1 MFFQIYANANTQNK
15 IVIFVAMQGTVIKS
29 TGSWYIVKTNDGQ
42 LLNCRMR
49 GKFRMQDIK
58 STNPIVVGDKV
69 LLSQEEES
77 FLIDEL
83 FDRKNIIVR
92 KSVNLSKQT
101 HILASN
107 IDQAILVVTMQS
119 PLTSTGFI
127 DRFLVSAQAYG
138 IEVVI
143 LFNKVDL
150 YDEATMALMRERRS
164 IYEKIGYQCLTKST
178 LNDDLSDVKNLMK
191 DKVNVISGH
200 SGVGKSTLLNM
211 IQPNLNIHTQEV
223 SEQHQQGQHT
233 TTFSEM
239 HDLDFGASI
248 IDTPGVRGFGLI
260 EMDKYEL
267 GDYFIEFFKLKPEC
281 KFNNCLHINE
291 PKCAVKLALEKGQIA
306 PSRYKNYLNML
317 EQDDESFRI
326 NRYEK

>member
-1 MFFQIYANANTQNK
+1 
-15 IVIFVAMQGTVIKS
+15 MQGTVIKS
-29 TGSWYIVKTNDGQ
+29 TGSWYIVKTEDGQ
-42 LLNCRMR
+42 LLNCRIR

-107 IDQAILVVTMQS
+107 IDQAILVATMQS

-127 DRFLVSAQAYG
+127 DRFLVSVQAYG

-150 YDEATMALMRERRS
+150 YDEATIALMRERRS

-267 GDYFIEFFKLKPEC
+267 GDYFIEFFKLKSEC

-306 PSRYKNYLNML
+306 PSRYKNYLSML
-317 EQDDESFRI
+317 EQDDESFRV
-326 NRYEK
+326 NHYDK

>member
-1 MFFQIYANANTQNK
+1 MRG
-15 IVIFVAMQGTVIKS
+15 VVIKS
-29 TGSWYIVKTNDGQ
+29 TGSWYIVKTDDGE
-42 LLNCRMR
+42 LLNCRIR

-69 LLSQEEES
+69 LVSNEDDS
-77 FLIDEL
+77 FIIDEL

-107 IDQAILVVTMQS
+107 VDQAILVVTMKS
-119 PLTSTGFI
+119 PQTSTGFI

-138 IEVVI
+138 VDVII
-143 LFNKVDL
+143 LFNKTDL
-150 YDEATMALMRERRS
+150 YDQVTLALLEERRS
-164 IYEKIGYQCLTKST
+164 IYQKIGYRCLSKST
-178 LNDDLSDVKNLMK
+178 LNDDLSDIKELMK

-200 SGVGKSTLLNM
+200 SGVGKSTLLNS
-211 IQPNLNIHTQEV
+211 IQPNLNITTQEI

-239 HDLDFGASI
+239 YDLDFGASI
-248 IDTPGVRGFGLI
+248 IDTPGVRGFGLSEI
-260 EMDKYEL
+260 DKYEL
-267 GDYFIEFFKLKPEC
+267 GDYFVEFLKLKSDC
-281 KFNNCLHINE
+281 KFNNCLHVNE
-291 PKCAVKLALEKGQIA
+291 PKCAVKLSLEKGEIA
-306 PSRYKNYLNML
+306 TSRYKNYLNML
-317 EQDDESFRI
+317 EQDEESFRI

>member
-1 MFFQIYANANTQNK
+1 
-15 IVIFVAMQGTVIKS
+15 MQGVVIKS
-29 TGSWYIVKTNDGQ
+29 TGSWYIVKTDDGE
-42 LLNCRMR
+42 LLNCRIR

-69 LLSQEEES
+69 LLSQEEDS

-119 PLTSTGFI
+119 PQTSTGFI

-138 IEVVI
+138 VDVVI
-143 LFNKVDL
+143 LFNKTDL
-150 YDEATMALMRERRS
+150 YDKATLALLEERRS
-164 IYEKIGYQCLTKST
+164 IYEKIGYRCLSKST
-178 LNDDLSDVKNLMK
+178 LNDDLSDIKELMK

-200 SGVGKSTLLNM
+200 SGVGKSTLLNS
-211 IQPNLNIHTQEV
+211 IQPNLNITTQEI

-267 GDYFIEFFKLKPEC
+267 GDYFVEFFKLKSDC

-291 PKCAVKLALEKGQIA
+291 PKCAVKLALENGEIA

-317 EQDDESFRI
+317 EQDEESFRI

>member
-1 MFFQIYANANTQNK
+1 
-15 IVIFVAMQGTVIKS
+15 VLMQGVVIKS
-29 TGSWYIVKTNDGQ
+29 TGSWYIVKTEDGE
-42 LLNCRMR
+42 LLNCRIR

-69 LLSQEEES
+69 LLSQEEDS

-119 PLTSTGFI
+119 PQTSTGFI

-138 IEVVI
+138 VDVVI
-143 LFNKVDL
+143 LFNKTDL
-150 YDEATMALMRERRS
+150 YDKATLALLKERRS
-164 IYEKIGYQCLTKST
+164 IYEKIGYRCLSKST
-178 LNDDLSDVKNLMK
+178 LNDDLSDIKELMK
-191 DKVNVISGH
+191 AKVNVISGH
-200 SGVGKSTLLNM
+200 SGVGKSTLLNS
-211 IQPNLNIHTQEV
+211 IQPNLNITTQEI
-223 SEQHQQGQHT
+223 SEQHHQGQHT

-267 GDYFIEFFKLKPEC
+267 GDYFVEFFKLKSDC

-291 PKCAVKLALEKGQIA
+291 PKCAVKLALENGEIA

-317 EQDDESFRI
+317 EQDEESFRI

>member
-1 MFFQIYANANTQNK
+1 ML
-15 IVIFVAMQGTVIKS
+15 MQGVVIKS
-29 TGSWYIVKTNDGQ
+29 TGSWYIVKTDDGE
-42 LLNCRMR
+42 LLNCRIR

-69 LLSQEEES
+69 LLSQEEDS

-119 PLTSTGFI
+119 PQTSTGFI

-138 IEVVI
+138 VDVVI
-143 LFNKVDL
+143 LFNKTDL
-150 YDEATMALMRERRS
+150 YDKATLALLEERRS
-164 IYEKIGYQCLTKST
+164 IYEKIGYRCLSKST
-178 LNDDLSDVKNLMK
+178 LNDDLSDIKELMK

-200 SGVGKSTLLNM
+200 SGVGKSTLLNS
-211 IQPNLNIHTQEV
+211 IQPNLNITTQEI

-267 GDYFIEFFKLKPEC
+267 GDYFVEFFKLKSDC

-291 PKCAVKLALEKGQIA
+291 PKCAVKLALENGEIA

-317 EQDDESFRI
+317 EQDEESFRI

>member
-1 MFFQIYANANTQNK
+1 ML
-15 IVIFVAMQGTVIKS
+15 MQGIVIKS
-29 TGSWYIVKTNDGQ
+29 TGSWYIVKTDDGE
-42 LLNCRMR
+42 LLNCRIR

-69 LLSQEEES
+69 LLSQEEDS
-77 FLIDEL
+77 FLIDDL

-107 IDQAILVVTMQS
+107 IDQAILIVTMQS
-119 PLTSTGFI
+119 PQTSTGFI

-138 IEVVI
+138 VEVVI
-143 LFNKVDL
+143 LFNKTDL
-150 YDEATMALMRERRS
+150 YDKATLVLMEERRS
-164 IYEKIGYQCLTKST
+164 IYEKIGYSCLSKSI
-178 LNDDLSDVKNLMK
+178 LNNDLSDIKELMK
-191 DKVNVISGH
+191 GKVNVISGH
-200 SGVGKSTLLNM
+200 SGVGKSTLLNS
-211 IQPNLNIHTQEV
+211 IQPNLNITTQEI

-248 IDTPGVRGFGLI
+248 IDTPGIRGFGLI

-267 GDYFIEFFKLKPEC
+267 GDYFIEFFKLKSDC

-291 PKCAVKLALEKGQIA
+291 PKCAVKLALENGEIA

-317 EQDDESFRI
+317 EQDEESFRI

>member
-1 MFFQIYANANTQNK
+1 ML
-15 IVIFVAMQGTVIKS
+15 MQGVVIKS
-29 TGSWYIVKTNDGQ
+29 TGSWYIVKTDDGE
-42 LLNCRMR
+42 LLNCRIR

-69 LLSQEEES
+69 LLSQEEDS

-119 PLTSTGFI
+119 PQTSTGFI

-138 IEVVI
+138 VDVVL
-143 LFNKVDL
+143 LFNKTDL
-150 YDEATMALMRERRS
+150 YDKATLVLLEERRS
-164 IYEKIGYQCLTKST
+164 IYEKIGYSCLSKSI
-178 LNDDLSDVKNLMK
+178 LNDDLSDIKELMK
-191 DKVNVISGH
+191 GKVNVITGH
-200 SGVGKSTLLNM
+200 SGVGKSTLLNS
-211 IQPNLNIHTQEV
+211 IQPNLNITTQEI

-239 HDLDFGASI
+239 YDLDFGASI

-267 GDYFIEFFKLKPEC
+267 GDYFIEFFTLKSDC

-291 PKCAVKLALEKGQIA
+291 PKCAVKLALENGEIA

-317 EQDDESFRI
+317 EQDEDSFRI

>member
-1 MFFQIYANANTQNK
+1 ML
-15 IVIFVAMQGTVIKS
+15 MQGVVIKS
-29 TGSWYIVKTNDGQ
+29 TGSWYIVKTDDGE
-42 LLNCRMR
+42 LLNCRIR

-58 STNPIVVGDKV
+58 STNPIVVGDRVK
-69 LLSQEEES
+69 LSQEEES

-107 IDQAILVVTMQS
+107 IDQAILVVTMLS
-119 PLTSTGFI
+119 PQTSTGFI

-138 IEVVI
+138 VDVVI
-143 LFNKVDL
+143 LFNKTDL
-150 YDEATMALMRERRS
+150 YDKATLALLEERRS
-164 IYEKIGYQCLTKST
+164 IYEKIGYRCLSKST
-178 LNDDLSDVKNLMK
+178 LNDDLSDIKELMK
-191 DKVNVISGH
+191 AKVNVISGH
-200 SGVGKSTLLNM
+200 SGVGKSTLLNS
-211 IQPNLNIHTQEV
+211 IQPNLNITTQEI

-239 HDLDFGASI
+239 HELDFGASI

-260 EMDKYEL
+260 EMNKYEL
-267 GDYFIEFFKLKPEC
+267 GDYFVEFFKLKSDC

-291 PKCAVKLALEKGQIA
+291 PKCAVKLALENGEIA

-317 EQDDESFRI
+317 EQDEESFRI
-326 NRYEK
+326 SRYEK

>member
-1 MFFQIYANANTQNK
+1 ML
-15 IVIFVAMQGTVIKS
+15 MQGIVIKS
-29 TGSWYIVKTNDGQ
+29 TGSWYIVKTDDGE
-42 LLNCRMR
+42 LLNCRIR

-69 LLSQEEES
+69 LVSNEDDS
-77 FLIDEL
+77 FIIDEL

-107 IDQAILVVTMQS
+107 VDQAILVVTMKS
-119 PLTSTGFI
+119 PQTSTGFI

-138 IEVVI
+138 VDVII
-143 LFNKVDL
+143 LFNKTDL
-150 YDEATMALMRERRS
+150 YDQVTLALLEERRS
-164 IYEKIGYQCLTKST
+164 IYQKIGYRCLSKST
-178 LNDDLSDVKNLMK
+178 LNDDLSDIKELMK

-200 SGVGKSTLLNM
+200 SGVGKSTLLNS
-211 IQPNLNIHTQEV
+211 IQPNLNITTQEI

-239 HDLDFGASI
+239 YDLDFGASI
-248 IDTPGVRGFGLI
+248 IDTPGVRGFGLSEI
-260 EMDKYEL
+260 DKYEL
-267 GDYFIEFFKLKPEC
+267 GDYFVEFLKLKSDC
-281 KFNNCLHINE
+281 KFNNCLHVNE
-291 PKCAVKLALEKGQIA
+291 PKCAVKLSLEKGEIA
-306 PSRYKNYLNML
+306 TSRYKNYLNML
-317 EQDDESFRI
+317 EQDEESFRI

>member
-1 MFFQIYANANTQNK
+1 ML
-15 IVIFVAMQGTVIKS
+15 MQGVVIRS
-29 TGSWYIVKTNDGQ
+29 TGSWYIVKTEDGE
-42 LLNCRMR
+42 LLNCRIR

-69 LLSQEEES
+69 LLSQEEDS

-119 PLTSTGFI
+119 PQTSTGFI

-138 IEVVI
+138 VDVVI
-143 LFNKVDL
+143 LFNKTDL
-150 YDEATMALMRERRS
+150 YDKATLALLKERRS
-164 IYEKIGYQCLTKST
+164 IYEKIGYRCLSKST
-178 LNDDLSDVKNLMK
+178 LNDDLSDIKELMK
-191 DKVNVISGH
+191 AKVNVISGH
-200 SGVGKSTLLNM
+200 SGVGKSTLLNS
-211 IQPNLNIHTQEV
+211 IQPNLNITTQEI

-267 GDYFIEFFKLKPEC
+267 GDYFIEFFKLKSDC

-291 PKCAVKLALEKGQIA
+291 PKCAVKLALENGEIA

-317 EQDDESFRI
+317 EQDEESFRI

>member
-1 MFFQIYANANTQNK
+1 ML
-15 IVIFVAMQGTVIKS
+15 MQGVIIKS
-29 TGSWYIVKTNDGQ
+29 TGSWYIVKTDDGE
-42 LLNCRMR
+42 LLNCRIR

-58 STNPIVVGDKV
+58 STNPIVVGDRVK
-69 LLSQEEES
+69 LSQEEES

-107 IDQAILVVTMQS
+107 IDQAILVVTMLS
-119 PLTSTGFI
+119 PQTSTGFI

-138 IEVVI
+138 VDVVI
-143 LFNKVDL
+143 LFNKTDL
-150 YDEATMALMRERRS
+150 YDKATLALLEERRS
-164 IYEKIGYQCLTKST
+164 IYEKIGYRCLSKST
-178 LNDDLSDVKNLMK
+178 LNDDLSDIKELMK
-191 DKVNVISGH
+191 GKVNVISGH
-200 SGVGKSTLLNM
+200 SGVGKSTLLNC
-211 IQPNLNIHTQEV
+211 IQPNLNITTQEI

-233 TTFSEM
+233 TTFSQM
-239 HDLDFGASI
+239 YDLDFGASI

-267 GDYFIEFFKLKPEC
+267 GDYFVEFFKLKSDC

-291 PKCAVKLALEKGQIA
+291 PKCAVKLALENGEIA
-306 PSRYKNYLNML
+306 SSRYKNYLNML
-317 EQDDESFRI
+317 EQDEESFRI

>member
-1 MFFQIYANANTQNK
+1 
-15 IVIFVAMQGTVIKS
+15 MQGTVIKS
-29 TGSWYIVKTNDGQ
+29 TGSWYIVKTEDGQ
-42 LLNCRMR
+42 LLNCRIR

-69 LLSQEEES
+69 QLSQEEES

-83 FDRKNIIVR
+83 HERKNIIVR

-107 IDQAILVVTMQS
+107 IDQAILMVSMKS

-138 IEVVI
+138 IEVLI
-143 LFNKVDL
+143 FFNKVDL
-150 YDEATMALMRERRS
+150 YDDKTLLQLEERRS
-164 IYEKIGYQCLTKST
+164 IYEKIGYRCLIKST
-178 LNDDLSDVKNLMK
+178 INDDLTDIKNLMK
-191 DKVNVISGH
+191 GKVNMISGH

-267 GDYFIEFFKLKPEC
+267 GDYFIEFFKLKSGC

-291 PKCAVKLALEKGQIA
+291 PKCAVKLALEKGDVA
-306 PSRYKNYLNML
+306 PSRYKNYLSML
-317 EQDDESFRI
+317 EQDEENFRV

>member
-1 MFFQIYANANTQNK
+1 
-15 IVIFVAMQGTVIKS
+15 MQGVVIKS
-29 TGSWYIVKTNDGQ
+29 TGSWYIVKTDDGE
-42 LLNCRMR
+42 LLNCRIR

-69 LLSQEEES
+69 LLSNEDDS
-77 FLIDEL
+77 FIIDEL

-119 PLTSTGFI
+119 PQTSTGFI

-138 IEVVI
+138 VDVII
-143 LFNKVDL
+143 LFNKTDL
-150 YDEATMALMRERRS
+150 YDQVTLALLEERRS
-164 IYEKIGYQCLTKST
+164 IYENIGYCCLSKST
-178 LNDDLSDVKNLMK
+178 LNDDLSDIKELMK

-200 SGVGKSTLLNM
+200 SGVGKSTLLNS
-211 IQPNLNIHTQEV
+211 IQPNLNITTQEI

-239 HDLDFGASI
+239 YELDFGASI
-248 IDTPGVRGFGLI
+248 IDTPGVRGFGLTEI
-260 EMDKYEL
+260 DKYEL
-267 GDYFIEFFKLKPEC
+267 GDYFVEFFKLKSDC
-281 KFNNCLHINE
+281 KFNNCLHVNE
-291 PKCAVKLALEKGQIA
+291 PKCAVKLSLQKGEIA

-317 EQDDESFRI
+317 EQNEESFRI

>member
-1 MFFQIYANANTQNK
+1 
-15 IVIFVAMQGTVIKS
+15 MQGTVIKS
-29 TGSWYIVKTNDGQ
+29 TGSWYIVKTEDGQ
-42 LLNCRMR
+42 LLNCRIR
-49 GKFRMQDIK
+49 GKFRMLDIK

-69 LLSQEEES
+69 LLSQEEDS

-107 IDQAILVVTMQS
+107 IDQAILVATMQS

-150 YDEATMALMRERRS
+150 YDDATLTLMRERCS

-267 GDYFIEFFKLKPEC
+267 GDYFIEFFKLKSEC

-291 PKCAVKLALEKGQIA
+291 PKCAVKLALENREIA

>member
-1 MFFQIYANANTQNK
+1 ML
-15 IVIFVAMQGTVIKS
+15 MQGVVIKS
-29 TGSWYIVKTNDGQ
+29 TGSWYIVKTEDGE
-42 LLNCRMR
+42 LLNCRIR

-69 LLSQEEES
+69 LLSQEEDS

-119 PLTSTGFI
+119 PQTSTGFI

-138 IEVVI
+138 VDVVI
-143 LFNKVDL
+143 LFNKTDL
-150 YDEATMALMRERRS
+150 YDKATLALLKERRS
-164 IYEKIGYQCLTKST
+164 IYEKIGYRCLSKST
-178 LNDDLSDVKNLMK
+178 LNDDLSDIKELMK
-191 DKVNVISGH
+191 AKVNVISGH
-200 SGVGKSTLLNM
+200 SGVGKSTLLNS
-211 IQPNLNIHTQEV
+211 IQPNLNITTQEI

-267 GDYFIEFFKLKPEC
+267 GDYFVEFFKLKSDC

-291 PKCAVKLALEKGQIA
+291 PKCAVKLALEKGEIA

-317 EQDDESFRI
+317 EQDEESFRI

>member
-1 MFFQIYANANTQNK
+1 ML
-15 IVIFVAMQGTVIKS
+15 MQGVVIKS
-29 TGSWYIVKTNDGQ
+29 TGSWYIVKTDDGE
-42 LLNCRMR
+42 LLNCRIR

-69 LLSQEEES
+69 LVSQEEDS

-92 KSVNLSKQT
+92 KSVNLSKQI

-119 PLTSTGFI
+119 PQTSTGFI

-138 IEVVI
+138 VDVVL
-143 LFNKVDL
+143 LFNKTDL
-150 YDEATMALMRERRS
+150 YDKATLVLLEERRS
-164 IYEKIGYQCLTKST
+164 IYEKIGYCCLSKST
-178 LNDDLSDVKNLMK
+178 LNDDLSDIKELMK

-200 SGVGKSTLLNM
+200 SGVGKSTLLNS
-211 IQPNLNIHTQEV
+211 IQPNLNITTQEI
-223 SEQHQQGQHT
+223 SEHHQQGQHT

-239 HDLDFGASI
+239 HELDFGASI
-248 IDTPGVRGFGLI
+248 IDTPGVKGFGLI

-267 GDYFIEFFKLKPEC
+267 ADYFIEFFKIKSDC

-291 PKCAVKLALEKGQIA
+291 PKCAVKLALENGEIA

-317 EQDDESFRI
+317 EQDEESFRI

>member
-1 MFFQIYANANTQNK
+1 
-15 IVIFVAMQGTVIKS
+15 MQGVVIKS
-29 TGSWYIVKTNDGQ
+29 TGSWYIVKTEDGE
-42 LLNCRMR
+42 LLNCRIR

-69 LLSQEEES
+69 LLSQEEDS

-119 PLTSTGFI
+119 PQTSTGFI

-138 IEVVI
+138 VDVVI
-143 LFNKVDL
+143 LFNKTDL
-150 YDEATMALMRERRS
+150 YDKATLALLKERRS
-164 IYEKIGYQCLTKST
+164 IYEKIGYRCLSKST
-178 LNDDLSDVKNLMK
+178 LNDDLSDIKELMK
-191 DKVNVISGH
+191 AKVNVISGH
-200 SGVGKSTLLNM
+200 SGVGKSTLLNR
-211 IQPNLNIHTQEV
+211 IQPNLNITTQEI

-267 GDYFIEFFKLKPEC
+267 GDYFIEFFKLKSDC

-291 PKCAVKLALEKGQIA
+291 PKCAVKLALENGEIA

-317 EQDDESFRI
+317 EQDEESFRI

>member
-1 MFFQIYANANTQNK
+1 ML
-15 IVIFVAMQGTVIKS
+15 MQGVVIKS
-29 TGSWYIVKTNDGQ
+29 TGSWYIVKTDDGE
-42 LLNCRMR
+42 LLNCRIR

-58 STNPIVVGDKV
+58 STNPIVVGDRVK
-69 LLSQEEES
+69 LSQEEDS

-119 PLTSTGFI
+119 PQTSTGFI

-138 IEVVI
+138 VDVVI
-143 LFNKVDL
+143 LFNKTDL
-150 YDEATMALMRERRS
+150 YDKATLALLEERCS
-164 IYEKIGYQCLTKST
+164 IYEKIGYRCLSKST
-178 LNDDLSDVKNLMK
+178 LNDDLSDIKALMK
-191 DKVNVISGH
+191 AKVNVISGH

-267 GDYFIEFFKLKPEC
+267 GDYFVEFFKLKSDC

-291 PKCAVKLALEKGQIA
+291 PKCAVKRALENEEIA

-317 EQDDESFRI
+317 EQDEESFRI

>member
-1 MFFQIYANANTQNK
+1 
-15 IVIFVAMQGTVIKS
+15 MQGIVIKS
-29 TGSWYIVKTNDGQ
+29 TGSWYIVKTDDGE
-42 LLNCRMR
+42 LLNCRIR

-69 LLSQEEES
+69 LLSQEEDS
-77 FLIDEL
+77 FLIDDL

-107 IDQAILVVTMQS
+107 IDQAILIVTMQS
-119 PLTSTGFI
+119 PQTSTGFI

-138 IEVVI
+138 VEVVI
-143 LFNKVDL
+143 LFNKTDL
-150 YDEATMALMRERRS
+150 YDKATLVLMEERRS
-164 IYEKIGYQCLTKST
+164 IYEKIGYSCLSKSI
-178 LNDDLSDVKNLMK
+178 LNNDLSDIKELMK
-191 DKVNVISGH
+191 GKVNVISGH
-200 SGVGKSTLLNM
+200 SGVGKSTLLNS
-211 IQPNLNIHTQEV
+211 IQPNLNITTQEI

-248 IDTPGVRGFGLI
+248 IDTPGIRGFGLI

-267 GDYFIEFFKLKPEC
+267 GDYFIEFFKLKSDC

-291 PKCAVKLALEKGQIA
+291 PKCAVKLALENGEIA

-317 EQDDESFRI
+317 EQDEESFRI

>member
-1 MFFQIYANANTQNK
+1 M
-15 IVIFVAMQGTVIKS
+15 VIFVTMQGTVIKS
-29 TGSWYIVKTNDGQ
+29 TGSWYIVKTEDGQ
-42 LLNCRMR
+42 LLNCRIR

-83 FDRKNIIVR
+83 LDRKNIIVR

-107 IDQAILVVTMQS
+107 VDQAILMVTMQS

-150 YDEATMALMRERRS
+150 YDDDTLTLMQERRS
-164 IYEKIGYQCLTKST
+164 VYEKIGYRCLTKSAI
-178 LNDDLSDVKNLMK
+178 NDDLSDLKQLMK
-191 DKVNVISGH
+191 GKVNMISGH

-267 GDYFIEFFKLKPEC
+267 GDYFIEFFKLKSDC

-291 PKCAVKLALEKGQIA
+291 PNCAVKLALENGEIA
-306 PSRYKNYLNML
+306 PSRYKNYLSML

>member
-1 MFFQIYANANTQNK
+1 
-15 IVIFVAMQGTVIKS
+15 MQGVVIKS
-29 TGSWYIVKTNDGQ
+29 TGSWYIVKTDDGE
-42 LLNCRMR
+42 LLNCRIR

-69 LLSQEEES
+69 LLSQEEDS

-119 PLTSTGFI
+119 PQTSTGFI

-138 IEVVI
+138 VDVVI
-143 LFNKVDL
+143 LFNKTDL
-150 YDEATMALMRERRS
+150 YDKATLALLEERRS
-164 IYEKIGYQCLTKST
+164 IYEKIGYRCLSKST
-178 LNDDLSDVKNLMK
+178 LNDDFSDIKELMK
-191 DKVNVISGH
+191 SKVNVISGH
-200 SGVGKSTLLNM
+200 SGVGKSTLLNS
-211 IQPNLNIHTQEV
+211 IQPNLNITTQEI

-267 GDYFIEFFKLKPEC
+267 GDYFVEFFKLKSDC

-291 PKCAVKLALEKGQIA
+291 PKCAVKLALENGEIA

-317 EQDDESFRI
+317 EQDEESFRI

>member
-1 MFFQIYANANTQNK
+1 ML
-15 IVIFVAMQGTVIKS
+15 MQGVVIKS
-29 TGSWYIVKTNDGQ
+29 TGSWYIVKTEDGE
-42 LLNCRMR
+42 LLNCRIR

-69 LLSQEEES
+69 LLSQEEDS

-119 PLTSTGFI
+119 PQTSTGFI

-138 IEVVI
+138 VDVVI
-143 LFNKVDL
+143 LFNKTDL
-150 YDEATMALMRERRS
+150 YDKATLALLKERRS
-164 IYEKIGYQCLTKST
+164 IYEKIGYRCLSKST
-178 LNDDLSDVKNLMK
+178 LNDDLSDIKELMK
-191 DKVNVISGH
+191 AKVNVISGH
-200 SGVGKSTLLNM
+200 SGVGKSTLLNS
-211 IQPNLNIHTQEV
+211 IQPNLNITTQEI

-267 GDYFIEFFKLKPEC
+267 GDYFIEFFKLKSDC

-291 PKCAVKLALEKGQIA
+291 PKCAVKLALENGEIA

-317 EQDDESFRI
+317 EQDEESFRI

>member
-1 MFFQIYANANTQNK
+1 
-15 IVIFVAMQGTVIKS
+15 VLMQGVVIKS
-29 TGSWYIVKTNDGQ
+29 TGSWYIVKTEDGE
-42 LLNCRMR
+42 LLNCRIR

-69 LLSQEEES
+69 LLSQEEDS

-119 PLTSTGFI
+119 PQTSTGFI

-138 IEVVI
+138 VDVVI
-143 LFNKVDL
+143 LFNKTDL
-150 YDEATMALMRERRS
+150 YDKATLALLKERRS
-164 IYEKIGYQCLTKST
+164 IYEKIGYRCLSKST
-178 LNDDLSDVKNLMK
+178 LNDDLSDIKELMK
-191 DKVNVISGH
+191 AKVNVISGH
-200 SGVGKSTLLNM
+200 SGVGKSTLLNS
-211 IQPNLNIHTQEV
+211 IQPNLNITTQEI

-267 GDYFIEFFKLKPEC
+267 GDYFIEFFKLKSDC

-291 PKCAVKLALEKGQIA
+291 PKCAVKLALENGEIA

-317 EQDDESFRI
+317 EQDEESFRI

>member
-1 MFFQIYANANTQNK
+1 ML
-15 IVIFVAMQGTVIKS
+15 MQGVVIKS
-29 TGSWYIVKTNDGQ
+29 TGSWYIVKTDDGE
-42 LLNCRMR
+42 LLNCRIR

-69 LLSQEEES
+69 LLSQEEDS

-83 FDRKNIIVR
+83 FNRKNIIVR

-107 IDQAILVVTMQS
+107 IDQAILVITMQS
-119 PLTSTGFI
+119 PQTSTGFI
-127 DRFLVSAQAYG
+127 DRFLVSAQAFG
-138 IEVVI
+138 VDVVL
-143 LFNKVDL
+143 LFNKTDL
-150 YDEATMALMRERRS
+150 YDKATLVLLEERRS
-164 IYEKIGYQCLTKST
+164 IYEKIGYCCLSKST
-178 LNDDLSDVKNLMK
+178 LNDDLSDIKELMK

-200 SGVGKSTLLNM
+200 SGVGKSTLLNS
-211 IQPNLNIHTQEV
+211 IQPNLNITTQEI

-267 GDYFIEFFKLKPEC
+267 GDYFVEFFKLKSDC

-291 PKCAVKLALEKGQIA
+291 PKCAVKLALENGEIA
-306 PSRYKNYLNML
+306 PSRYKSYLNML
-317 EQDDESFRI
+317 EQDEESFRI
-326 NRYEK
+326 NPYEK

>member
-1 MFFQIYANANTQNK
+1 ML
-15 IVIFVAMQGTVIKS
+15 MQGVVIKS
-29 TGSWYIVKTNDGQ
+29 TGSWYIVKTDDGE
-42 LLNCRMR
+42 LLNCRIR

-69 LLSQEEES
+69 LLSQEEDS

-119 PLTSTGFI
+119 PQTSTGFI

-138 IEVVI
+138 VDVVI
-143 LFNKVDL
+143 LFNKTDL
-150 YDEATMALMRERRS
+150 YDKATLALLKERRS
-164 IYEKIGYQCLTKST
+164 IYEKIGYRCLSKST
-178 LNDDLSDVKNLMK
+178 LNDDLSDIKELMK
-191 DKVNVISGH
+191 AKVNVISGH
-200 SGVGKSTLLNM
+200 SGVGKSTLLNS
-211 IQPNLNIHTQEV
+211 IQPNLNITTQEI

-267 GDYFIEFFKLKPEC
+267 GDYFVEFFKLKSDC

-291 PKCAVKLALEKGQIA
+291 PKCAVKLALEKGEIA

-317 EQDDESFRI
+317 EQDEESFRI

>member
-1 MFFQIYANANTQNK
+1 ML
-15 IVIFVAMQGTVIKS
+15 MQGVVIKS
-29 TGSWYIVKTNDGQ
+29 TGSWYIVKTVDGE
-42 LLNCRMR
+42 LLNCRIR

-69 LLSQEEES
+69 LLSQEEDS

-119 PLTSTGFI
+119 PQTSTGFI

-138 IEVVI
+138 VDVVI
-143 LFNKVDL
+143 LFNKTDL
-150 YDEATMALMRERRS
+150 YDKETLALLKERRS
-164 IYEKIGYQCLTKST
+164 IYEKIGYRCLSKST
-178 LNDDLSDVKNLMK
+178 LNDDLSDIKELMK
-191 DKVNVISGH
+191 AKVNVISGH
-200 SGVGKSTLLNM
+200 SGVGKSTLLNS
-211 IQPNLNIHTQEV
+211 IQPNLNITTQEI

-267 GDYFIEFFKLKPEC
+267 GDYFVEFFKLKSDC

-291 PKCAVKLALEKGQIA
+291 PKCAVKLALENGEIA

-317 EQDDESFRI
+317 EQDEESFRI

>member
-1 MFFQIYANANTQNK
+1 
-15 IVIFVAMQGTVIKS
+15 MQGVVIKS
-29 TGSWYIVKTNDGQ
+29 TGSWYIVKTEDGE
-42 LLNCRMR
+42 LLNCRIR

-69 LLSQEEES
+69 LLSQEEDS

-119 PLTSTGFI
+119 PQTSTGFI

-138 IEVVI
+138 VDVVI
-143 LFNKVDL
+143 LFNKTDL
-150 YDEATMALMRERRS
+150 YDKATLALLKERRS
-164 IYEKIGYQCLTKST
+164 IYEKIGYRCLSKST
-178 LNDDLSDVKNLMK
+178 LNDDLSDIKELMK
-191 DKVNVISGH
+191 AKVNVISGH
-200 SGVGKSTLLNM
+200 SGVGKSTLLNR
-211 IQPNLNIHTQEV
+211 IQPNLNITTQEI

-267 GDYFIEFFKLKPEC
+267 GDYFVEFFKLKSDC

-291 PKCAVKLALEKGQIA
+291 PKCAVKLALENGEIA

-317 EQDDESFRI
+317 EQDEESFRI

>member
-1 MFFQIYANANTQNK
+1 
-15 IVIFVAMQGTVIKS
+15 MQGVVIKS
-29 TGSWYIVKTNDGQ
+29 TGSWYIVKTDDGD
-42 LLNCRMR
+42 LLNCRIR

-58 STNPIVVGDKV
+58 STNPIVVGDRVK
-69 LLSQEEES
+69 LSQEEES

-107 IDQAILVVTMQS
+107 IDQAILVVTMLS
-119 PLTSTGFI
+119 PQTSTGFI

-138 IEVVI
+138 VDVVI
-143 LFNKVDL
+143 LFNKTDL
-150 YDEATMALMRERRS
+150 YDKATLALLEERRS
-164 IYEKIGYQCLTKST
+164 IYEKIGYRCLSKST
-178 LNDDLSDVKNLMK
+178 LNDDLSDIKELMK
-191 DKVNVISGH
+191 AKVNVISGH
-200 SGVGKSTLLNM
+200 SGVGKSTLLNS
-211 IQPNLNIHTQEV
+211 IQPNLNITTQEI

-260 EMDKYEL
+260 DMNKYEL
-267 GDYFIEFFKLKPEC
+267 GDYFVEFFKLKSDC

-291 PKCAVKLALEKGQIA
+291 PKCAVKLALENGEIA

-317 EQDDESFRI
+317 EQDEESFRI
-326 NRYEK
+326 SRYEK